1 MFLSAAEEVPEAPTF
16 ISIEEAA
23 EAREHTQGHV
33 PELPN
38 FIKMIA
44 NKLYGTP
51 WGDFL
56 HQWESI
62 IFSVI
67 ISILITLV
75 FYIGTRKRE
84 LIPKGLQNFLEVVVE
99 ALRSLIVGVLG
110 HDGEKYVPLLGTLFI
125 YVLTMNLFGLIP
137 LMKSPSS
144 SLNITA
150 GLAIT
155 IFALVQYLNIRNMGL
170 KGFLYH
176 LAGSPKGVLGWLM
189 VPLLFPIE
197 LITQLSRPVT
207 LSLRLFGNVLGEDIL
222 LGAFAI
228 FGVVLV
234 ASWDSH
240 VGFPLQTPFMF
251 LAILTST
258 MQALVFTLLS
268 SVYILLSIP
277 HTEDEHKH

>member
-1 MFLSAAEEVPEAPTF
+1 MFLLAEENSEPTTF
-16 ISIEEAA
+16 ISIEEA
-23 EAREHTQGHV
+23 EEIREHAPDHV

-38 FIKMIA
+38 FIKILS
-44 NKLYGTP
+44 NKFYGTSL
-51 WGDFL
+51 GDFL
-56 HQWESI
+56 HQWENI
-62 IFSVI
+62 IFS
-67 ISILITLV
+67 ILISTLIALV

-84 LIPKGLQNFLEVVVE
+84 LVPRGLQNFLEMIVD

-144 SLNITA
+144 NLNITA

-155 IFALVQYLNIRNMGL
+155 IFVLVQYLNIKNMGL
-170 KGFLYH
+170 GGFLYH
-176 LAGSPKGVLGWLM
+176 LAGSPKGVMGWIM

-207 LSLRLFGNVLGEDIL
+207 LSLRLFGNILGEDIL
-222 LGAFAI
+222 IGAFAV
-228 FGVVLV
+228 FGIVLM
-234 ASWDSH
+234 ASWHSP

-251 LAILTST
+251 LAILTSA

-268 SVYILLSIP
+268 TVYILLSIP
-277 HTEDEHKH
+277 HTEEKHKH